1 MRNSERSTKRIQE
14 MEEKIQGVQ
23 DTIKEVD
30 VLVKDNVKYKN
41 LLAQNIQELWD
52 TMKRQS
58 LKLIGMKDGE
68 ET

>member
-1 MRNSERSTKRIQE
+1 

>member
-1 MRNSERSTKRIQE
+1 MTPAASSISSAKH
-14 MEEKIQGVQ
+14 G
-23 DTIKEVD
+23 KE
-30 VLVKDNVKYKN
+30 KN
-41 LLAQNIQELWD
+41 LLVHNIQERRD